1 MEQLEQRLDLMEG
14 QHRTEMQEMK
24 NTVARLADKLNMS
37 PEEVGSTSLQS
48 TIPNEYQQEEGVL
61 NDTIDIVSQ
70 GLVGESEWKELY
82 ALQVIPFLFP
92 TMSCSKVV
100 ALIRTVELSLG
111 SWMTRSI
118 RPWTC

>member
-1 MEQLEQRLDLMEG
+1 MEG

-70 GLVGESEWKELY
+70 GLVGENEWKELY
-82 ALQVIPFLFP
+82 ALQVIPFSFP